1 MVQTKEECLAFLAEA
16 RNSLDELSVMSDREK
31 QLRLDEERLERTL
44 ETEKRAVAENIRL
57 TVKKR
62 AEEISASY
70 DKEIVN
76 GQEQLRRARSKREK
90 AKSQGVKDRI
100 EEETATLREYNR
112 ELRLKMKSLF
122 QQKHVPRYCRSSLY
136 YCLFFPRWFKEFLV
150 LFAAV
155 LIFFLAVPCGI
166 YYLIPDRQPMYLA
179 GIYLLDILLFGG
191 MYIALGNKGRMHHL
205 EALKEGRK
213 IRDQIH
219 SNDKKIKVIISTIR
233 KDRNESLYDL
243 EKFDDEI
250 AKIEQEL
257 TWVTEQKKEAL
268 NTFETVTKVILS
280 DEIMH
285 NNQERLSSLQTEYE
299 QTAEQLRATQAQVKE
314 RRLYITD
321 HFGMYL
327 GSDLLDPIKI
337 AELTALIQDDKAKN
351 ISEAIETVGKQHD

>member
-1 MVQTKEECLAFLAEA
+1 MVQTKEECLTFLADA
-16 RNSLDELSVMSDREK
+16 RNSLDELSVMSDQEK

-44 ETEKRAVAENIRL
+44 ESEKKAVADNIRL

-70 DKEIVN
+70 DKEIVK
-76 GQEQLRRARSKREK
+76 GQEQLRRVRSKREK

-100 EEETATLREYNR
+100 EEETATLQDYNR

-122 QQKHVPRYCRSSLY
+122 QQKHVPRYCRTSLY
-136 YCLFFPRWFKEFLV
+136 YCLFFPRWFKEFMT
-150 LFAAV
+150 LFVMV

-191 MYIALGNKGRMHHL
+191 LYIAMGNKGKMHNL

-219 SNDKKIKVIISTIR
+219 SNDRKIKVIISTIR
-233 KDRNESLYDL
+233 KDRNETLYNL

-257 TWVTEQKKEAL
+257 TRVTEQKKEAL

-280 DEIMH
+280 DEITH
-285 NNQERLSSLQTEYE
+285 NNQERLDLLQTEYE
-299 QTAEQLRATQAQVKE
+299 QTAKQLRATEAQLKE

-321 HFGMYL
+321 HYGMYL
-327 GSDLLDPIKI
+327 GSDLLDPLKI
-337 AELTALIQDDKAKN
+337 AELTALIQEDKAKN
-351 ISEAIETVGKQHD
+351 ISEAIERMEKQYF

>member
-1 MVQTKEECLAFLAEA
+1 MVQTKEECLTFLAEA

-44 ETEKRAVAENIRL
+44 EAEKRAVAENIRL

-70 DKEIVN
+70 DKEIIK
-76 GQEQLRRARSKREK
+76 GQEQLRRVRSKREK

-112 ELRLKMKSLF
+112 ELKLKMKSLF

-150 LFAAV
+150 LFATV

-191 MYIALGNKGRMHHL
+191 MYIALGNKGKMHNL
-205 EALKEGRK
+205 EALKEGRE

-243 EKFDDEI
+243 GAFDDEI
-250 AKIEQEL
+250 AKVEQEL

-299 QTAEQLRATQAQVKE
+299 QTAQQLRATQAQVKE

-327 GSDLLDPIKI
+327 GSDLLDPLKI
-337 AELTALIQDDKAKN
+337 AELTALIQEDKAKN
-351 ISEAIETVGKQHD
+351 ISEAIEAVGKQHF